1 MGLDIT
7 IKIER
12 PVFCPHCGEVVDW
25 KTVKDVD
32 SCGQAWFN
40 YLESIGYYV
49 SPETMKKTG
58 AKDKYGQDVVL
69 RNDQIKQ
76 MEKFLKDNDVYY
88 GYTIY
93 AAIRVA
99 QIDGHSVVINA
110 DW

>member
-7 IKIER
+7 VRVEQ

-25 KTVKDVD
+25 ETVKDVD
-32 SCGQAWFN
+32 FCGQVWFN

-49 SPETMKKTG
+49 SPEIMKKTG

-69 RNDQIKQ
+69 RNDQIKM
-76 MEKFLKDNDVYY
+76 MESFLMHNSVYY
-88 GYTIY
+88 GDTIY
-93 AAIRVA
+93 EAIRDVVK
-99 QIDGHSVVINA
+99 DGHSVVINA